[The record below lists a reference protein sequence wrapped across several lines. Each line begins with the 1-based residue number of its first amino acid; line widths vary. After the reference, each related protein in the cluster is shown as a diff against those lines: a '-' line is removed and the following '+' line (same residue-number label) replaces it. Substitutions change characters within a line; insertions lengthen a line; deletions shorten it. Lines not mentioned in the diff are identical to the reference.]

1 MNLSIDIGNS
11 LIKYGLFEKNKLTFN
26 GVIQMDD
33 FSMLKGMISANKVG
47 QIIYAAVAE
56 IPPALRFILDDVKS
70 VVVALETNTPVPLQN
85 KYLTPETLGKD
96 RLANACGAIALFPGK
111 DVLIVDLGTCL
122 KFDLVTADGC
132 YLGGAISPGM
142 QMRFRALNQQTALLP
157 LITPQN
163 EPLLV
168 GRNTEE
174 SIRSGVMNGMMA
186 ELNDI
191 FRQYRQM
198 YPRLEIVLT
207 GGDSNFFL
215 NQFKSRIFA
224 APHLTLIG
232 LNYIASNL
240 HHEQK

>member
-11 LIKYGLFEKNKLTFN
+11 LIKYGLFENNILTFN
-26 GVIQMDD
+26 GIIQKNGFSTLKEVIA
-33 FSMLKGMISANKVG
+33 ANNVEH
-47 QIIYAAVAE
+47 IIYAAVAE
-56 IPPALRFILDDVKS
+56 VPIELIEILDNFNS
-70 VVVALETNTPVPLQN
+70 VVALQTNTSIPLQN
-85 KYLTPETLGKD
+85 KYLTPETLGTD
-96 RLANACGAIALFPGK
+96 RLANACGAVALFPGK
-111 DVLIVDLGTCL
+111 DVLVVDSGTCL
-122 KFDLVTADGC
+122 KFDVVTADGC

-142 QMRFRALNQQTALLP
+142 QMRFKSLNQQTALLP
-157 LITPQN
+157 LITPRE
-163 EPLLV
+163 EPLLI

-191 FRQYRQM
+191 TWQYNKM
-198 YPRLEIVLT
+198 FPRLEIVLT
-207 GGDSNFFL
+207 GGDANFFL

-232 LNYIASNL
+232 LNHIVSNL

>member
-11 LIKYGLFEKNKLTFN
+11 LIKYGLFEKNNLTLN
-26 GVIQMDD
+26 GIIQKVD
-33 FSMLKGMISANKVG
+33 FSMLKQMISTNKVEH
-47 QIIYAAVAE
+47 IIYAAVAE
-56 IPPALRFILDDVKS
+56 VPSELKMILDDFKS
-70 VVVALETNTPVPLQN
+70 VVALQANTPVPLQN
-85 KYLTPETLGKD
+85 MYLTPETLGKD
-96 RLANACGAIALFPGK
+96 RLANVCGAIALFPGM
-111 DVLIVDLGTCL
+111 DVLVVDLGTCL
-122 KFDLVTADGC
+122 KFDVVTADGS

-157 LITPQN
+157 LVTPLL
-163 EPLLV
+163 EPQLV

-191 FRQYRQM
+191 IRQYNKM
-198 YPRLEIVLT
+198 FPRLEIVLT
-207 GGDSNFFL
+207 GGDANFFL

-224 APHLTLIG
+224 APYLTLIG
-232 LNYIASNL
+232 LNHIVSNL